1 MSLHEESLKNLCR
14 KCGLKIKKDSH
25 YQLKPVI
32 IYKHTILSFY
42 KLDITSDHQ
51 KVHPEY
57 LCKSCYMVL
66 YRLDLKTKNSFVI
79 ERSDKFFTFTE
90 HTETCYVCNT
100 LTKVGRNKKVPAINT
115 NQQLKTIASKHG
127 FDCYNENNK
136 NYFVIVEINSCRQIV
151 SKTLSLESNSMW
163 RLIVLN
169 REVPLSNNVIKSLPV
184 HLNLQSAD
192 IIFST
197 ISCVNICK
205 GNNDFHYLIRN
216 KFSDFK
222 NFQSTSN
229 EDVGI
234 IEMEE
239 GNTVDNFKVIRH
251 KDCSLICSEACCN
264 SCTMYRTNLRVMES
278 RRKSNENQSSIS
290 SNSKK
295 NDRYFSKSELLTKIK
310 LLEKERK
317 ENLAKQQR
325 MQKKLEKSII
335 EEGVVLEEEEHTI
348 IEETYEKYG
357 EENPF
362 TEDSPQAL
370 LWQQQKIQAGLK
382 DRRSMRWHPLII
394 RWCISLYLKSPSAYR
409 HICSTPFLNLPCKN
423 TVQKYI
429 NFTDPG
435 CGFNKDVMYNLTKKI
450 DLPNIKEHQRYVSI
464 IVDEMK
470 IKSGLAFSSST
481 GKLVGF
487 SESGSINEL
496 LLNFENKYTE
506 NKGKSNVED
515 PTDIPL
521 ASYVTVLMVRGITSS
536 LKYVFGHFASA
547 GGLSSSQLYFTIW
560 DGVRQLESVGLK
572 VMAIVADGASPNRKF
587 MRLHSWKSE
596 ENTKDGVIYWTW
608 NECCP
613 DRKMFFICD
622 VPHLIK
628 TTRNNLE
635 KSHENS
641 SSRSLMIDGQPLVWD
656 QIIRLYDWDL
666 GIDRD
671 AVGLTMGHKL
681 SEEHINLNSRTRMRV
696 NLAVQVLS

>member
-1 MSLHEESLKNLCR
+1 
-14 KCGLKIKKDSH
+14 
-25 YQLKPVI
+25 
-32 IYKHTILSFY
+32 
-42 KLDITSDHQ
+42 
-51 KVHPEY
+51 
-57 LCKSCYMVL
+57 
-66 YRLDLKTKNSFVI
+66 
-79 ERSDKFFTFTE
+79 
-90 HTETCYVCNT
+90 
-100 LTKVGRNKKVPAINT
+100 
-115 NQQLKTIASKHG
+115 
-127 FDCYNENNK
+127 
-136 NYFVIVEINSCRQIV
+136 
-151 SKTLSLESNSMW
+151 
-163 RLIVLN
+163 
-169 REVPLSNNVIKSLPV
+169 
-184 HLNLQSAD
+184 
-192 IIFST
+192 
-197 ISCVNICK
+197 
-205 GNNDFHYLIRN
+205 
-216 KFSDFK
+216 
-222 NFQSTSN
+222 
-229 EDVGI
+229 
-234 IEMEE
+234 
-239 GNTVDNFKVIRH
+239 
-251 KDCSLICSEACCN
+251 
-264 SCTMYRTNLRVMES
+264 
-278 RRKSNENQSSIS
+278 
-290 SNSKK
+290 
-295 NDRYFSKSELLTKIK
+295 
-310 LLEKERK
+310 
-317 ENLAKQQR
+317 

-560 DGVRQLESVGLK
+560 DVVRQLESVGLK

-696 NLAVQVLS
+696 NLAVQVLSSTVADMLEEQGLHSKKSLIKFIRMIDKFFDCLNVSKNFNYSRKPDLDRYKAIDDVRFDWLQNTFLTFINNWEEQCQNIPDLSQAEKNRFCLSKQTLEGLRITVNSFTTLGKFLLVEGAEYILSEKFCQDPLEEYFGKQRMRLGSNDNPLLIEFNSNALGLNVAGDNLIRVFGSNTKGRKDEFQKLDVKNTDLPLSKK

>member
-1 MSLHEESLKNLCR
+1 
-14 KCGLKIKKDSH
+14 
-25 YQLKPVI
+25 
-32 IYKHTILSFY
+32 
-42 KLDITSDHQ
+42 
-51 KVHPEY
+51 
-57 LCKSCYMVL
+57 
-66 YRLDLKTKNSFVI
+66 
-79 ERSDKFFTFTE
+79 
-90 HTETCYVCNT
+90 
-100 LTKVGRNKKVPAINT
+100 
-115 NQQLKTIASKHG
+115 
-127 FDCYNENNK
+127 
-136 NYFVIVEINSCRQIV
+136 
-151 SKTLSLESNSMW
+151 
-163 RLIVLN
+163 
-169 REVPLSNNVIKSLPV
+169 
-184 HLNLQSAD
+184 
-192 IIFST
+192 
-197 ISCVNICK
+197 
-205 GNNDFHYLIRN
+205 
-216 KFSDFK
+216 
-222 NFQSTSN
+222 
-229 EDVGI
+229 
-234 IEMEE
+234 
-239 GNTVDNFKVIRH
+239 
-251 KDCSLICSEACCN
+251 
-264 SCTMYRTNLRVMES
+264 
-278 RRKSNENQSSIS
+278 
-290 SNSKK
+290 
-295 NDRYFSKSELLTKIK
+295 
-310 LLEKERK
+310 
-317 ENLAKQQR
+317 

-560 DGVRQLESVGLK
+560 DVVRQLESVGLK

-696 NLAVQVLS
+696 NLAVQWLQNTFLTFINNWEEQCQNIPDLSQAEKNRFCLSKQTLEGLRITVNSFTTLGKFLLVEGAEYILSEKFCQDPLEEYFGKQRMRLGSNDNPLLIEFNSNALGLNVAGDNLIRVFGSNTKGRKDEFQKLDVKNTDLPLSKK